1 MSVTSP
7 PPTSGRRLDLL
18 DEVSRT
24 QDAVEQ
30 VEQQLVLA
38 RVERARAV
46 RRAIEDGGF
55 TLRQVAARIGMTHQ
69 VVSKWASHID

>member
-1 MSVTSP
+1 VSVTSP
-7 PPTSGRRLDLL
+7 PAVGRRLDLL

-24 QDAVEQ
+24 QDDVEAA
-30 VEQQLVLA
+30 EQALVMA

-46 RRAIEDGGF
+46 RRAIDEGGF